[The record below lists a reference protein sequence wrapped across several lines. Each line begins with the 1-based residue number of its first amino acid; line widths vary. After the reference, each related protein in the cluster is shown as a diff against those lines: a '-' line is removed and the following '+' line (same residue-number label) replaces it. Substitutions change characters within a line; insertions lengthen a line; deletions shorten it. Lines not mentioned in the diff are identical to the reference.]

1 MNQYT
6 TYTGTFTNK
15 KGQTRTMTFIRHSDL
30 PSSVV
35 GSGKVPILSE
45 GMETVYDVNAKGF
58 RTFNH
63 NTKVGG
69 LVSGQVNISF
79 DSIS

>member
-1 MNQYT
+1 MKQYT

-35 GSGKVPILSE
+35 GSGKVPNLSE
-45 GMETVYDVNAKGF
+45 GFETVYDVNAKGF

-63 NTKVGG
+63 NTKVGS
-69 LVSGQVNISF
+69 LTTGQVDISF
-79 DSIS
+79 S